1 MAAPDFG
8 GATIDPVVFYT
19 TPGSSCTAQP
29 SNSVTLPIAT
39 GTGTISYAVADL
51 PAGFSFDANTRT
63 LTGDPATITESLGGL
78 AYTAT
83 DSADGRTARLV
94 VRWRVVDERTV
105 LQKLYRLT
113 RGDTWT
119 NKSGGWANPIT
130 ATCLGDLH
138 GVTLDSATGR
148 VQRLLLSGNNLT
160 GPIPPELGTLTA
172 LTILH
177 LHKNQLTGPIPD
189 LSRLTSLT
197 TLWLHENQ
205 LTGRIPPLPA
215 SLTTLWLHDNRLS
228 GPIPNTLPTS
238 LMILW
243 LHDNRLNGPI
253 PDLSTLT
260 SLKELWLNGNFLTG
274 EIPTKPDPNDNTR
287 QVLALPPS
295 LLQLSLH
302 DNQLSGE
309 IPDLSSL
316 TSLRELTLYDNSLR
330 GPIPP
335 LPASLTTLALQN
347 NQLSGEIPDLSSLTS
362 LTQLHLYNNR
372 LSGEIPD
379 LSSLTSLTHLYLH
392 NNLLSGPIPNTLP
405 TSLMILWLH
414 DNRLNGEI
422 PDLSSLS
429 KLIHL
434 FLHNNLLSGPI
445 PNTLPTSLMILWVH
459 DNRLNGP
466 IPDLSALTSLAHI
479 YLHTNRLGTHADGT
493 VTDISGLAAK
503 LPTSLTQLYLH
514 NSGLSGE
521 IPDLSSLTGLSH
533 LDLSDNQLTGPIPDL
548 SLGANAVLYLHNNQL
563 SGAVPA
569 LASAGSTVL
578 RLSLYGN
585 PDLYG
590 YPAAFDTRSTLL
602 LVAPGDGTAVC
613 LPSTQG
619 GTDCTVPTLVD
630 NLRVQATSTRLKFS
644 WEPNPADPT
653 PSGYTPTYWAA
664 GVGWR
669 PAPPATAT
677 TPAIRGTTAI
687 IHGLTPGATYLLL
700 VRTAD
705 SSTTPQLYYVA
716 TTRLDDDDTQD
727 PPPPQDP
734 PPRDPPGGS
743 VGGGGGGGGAPR
755 DPVEPANRAPETAE
769 EIEAATLAAGAA
781 LEIDLS
787 DAFDDPDG
795 DALEYM
801 AESSD
806 ESVAT
811 VEVDGDTLT
820 VRALGRGTAEITVTA
835 TDADG
840 ETVTQTFEVTV
851 TEPEAAWYLP
861 PASDPVR
868 QGFVRVLNHSDA
880 AGEAT
885 VTATDDA
892 GRTYEPLMLSLEPR
906 QAAHF
911 NTTDLESGN
920 AAKGLTGATGM
931 GTGGWR
937 LAIESET
944 LDIEALAYI
953 RTTDGFVTGMNA
965 VAPRED
971 GALVVPFFNPGS
983 NVDQMSLLR
992 LVNPGTEAAE
1002 ATVTGTDDMGLSP
1015 GSPVLLTLPAGSSC
1029 TVDAAQLE
1037 SGSGL
1042 ACGAPQD
1049 GLGDGAGKWRL
1060 AVASDARLVAMS
1072 LLSSPAGHL
1081 TNLSG
1086 KAAADAEDMWHVDLL
1101 PAASDP
1107 LGRQGF
1113 VRVVNRSAVAGAVT
1127 IVAHDDSDTPYETL
1141 RLSLGAGETAHFN
1154 SDDLELGNAAKGLTG
1169 STGSGMGTWRLALSG
1184 DDIEFEANA
1193 YIRTTEG
1200 FLTAMNETAPA
1211 AEAVRRVAFFNP
1223 GSNADQVSVL
1233 RLVNRS
1239 SSAAEVS
1246 IDGTDDLGLR
1256 PGATVRVLVPATDA
1270 VELTAAELE
1279 SGEADAIE
1287 SGALGDGT
1295 GKWRLRVESDGVAAV
1310 LSLLSSPSG
1319 HLTNLSH
1326 ADGERGLGELPA
1338 ALLPAPAP
1346 VTLERAGDS
1355 HIRGRWSA
1363 VADARYDVDLL
1374 RDGVRQ
1380 EDRSLTRARSTSFR
1394 WLTTRAGRYAIRA
1407 RSVNADRVPGP
1418 WSALS
1423 DEVVID

>member
-1 MAAPDFG
+1 MRETSPEGLREAVVGRRKTRKNNDLGFPRMAPWGFIRPSGPAAANCASSATRPPRLAHWRPDGPTGRTRARAFHPCLTVVLAALLATPAVAAPDFG

-19 TPGSSCTAQP
+19 TPGSSCTTQP
-29 SNSVTLPIAT
+29 SNFVTLPIAT
-39 GTGTISYAVADL
+39 GEGTISYAIADL
-51 PAGFSFDANTRT
+51 PAGFDFDANTRT
-63 LTGDPATITESLGGL
+63 LTGGPATITESLGDL

-94 VRWRVVDERTV
+94 FRWSVVDERTV

-119 NKSGGWANPIT
+119 NKSGGWADPMT
-130 ATCLGDLH
+130 ATCLGNLY

-160 GPIPPELGTLTA
+160 GRIPDDLSALTS
-172 LTILH
+172 LTILY
-177 LHKNQLTGPIPD
+177 LQKNQLTGPIPD

-197 TLWLHENQ
+197 TLWLNENQ

-215 SLTTLWLHDNRLS
+215 SLTTLWLHDNLLS

-243 LHDNRLNGPI
+243 LHDNRLSGPI

-274 EIPTKPDPNDNTR
+274 EIPTKYDPNDNTR

-302 DNQLSGE
+302 DNQLYGE

-335 LPASLTTLALQN
+335 LPASLTTLALHD

-362 LTQLHLYNNR
+362 LTQLYLYNNR

-379 LSSLTSLTHLYLH
+379 LRGLSKLTHLYLH

-405 TSLMILWLH
+405 TSLIILWLQG
-414 DNRLNGEI
+414 NRLSGEI

-429 KLIHL
+429 KLAHLYLHNNLLSGPIPTTLPTSLMVLWLHENRLSGEIPDLSSLSKLTHL

-445 PNTLPTSLMILWVH
+445 PTTLPTSLMILWLH

-466 IPDLSALTSLAHI
+466 IPDLSALISLQHLYLHTNRLGTHADRTVTDVSGLAAKLPTTLTQLDLHNSQLSGPIPDLSALTSLERL

-514 NSGLSGE
+514 NNGLSGE
-521 IPDLSSLTGLSH
+521 IPDLSSLTGLTR

-563 SGAVPA
+563 SGAIPA

-590 YPAAFDTRSTLL
+590 YPAAFNTRPTLL

-630 NLRVQATSTRLKFS
+630 NLRVEVSSTRLKFS

-664 GVGWR
+664 GVGWS
-669 PAPPATAT
+669 PAPPATAM

-705 SSTTPQLYYVA
+705 SSTTPQLYYVV
-716 TTRLDDDDTQD
+716 TTPLVDDDTQD
-727 PPPPQDP
+727 PPPPPPADPPRPPPEDP
-734 PPRDPPGGS
+734 PPRPP
-743 VGGGGGGGGAPR
+743 GGGGGGGSGPGDD
-755 DPVEPANRAPETAE
+755 DPDDPGDDEQGGGGSGGDGPANRAPETAAG
-769 EIEAATLAAGAA
+769 IADATLRVGKA

-787 DAFDDPDG
+787 NAFDDPDG
-795 DALEYM
+795 DTLTYE

-820 VRALGRGTAEITVTA
+820 VRGVGRGTAEITVTA
-835 TDADG
+835 EDADG
-840 ETVTQTFEVTV
+840 RTASTTFDVTV
-851 TEPEAAWYLP
+851 TAPDTAWYLP
-861 PASDPVR
+861 PASDTLR
-868 QGFVRVLNHSDA
+868 QGFVRVLNHSDV
-880 AGEAT
+880 AGEASIA
-885 VTATDDA
+885 ATDDA
-892 GRTYEPLMLSLEPR
+892 GATYEPLTLALGPR
-906 QAAHF
+906 AARHF
-911 NTTDLESGN
+911 HTGDLESGN
-920 AAKGLTGATGM
+920 PARGLTGATGP
-931 GTGGWR
+931 GDGGWR

-944 LDIEALAYI
+944 LNVEALAYV
-953 RTTDGFVTGMNA
+953 RTDDGFLAGLND
-965 VAPRED
+965 VAR
-971 GALVVPFFNPGS
+971 
-983 NVDQMSLLR
+983 
-992 LVNPGTEAAE
+992 
-1002 ATVTGTDDMGLSP
+1002 
-1015 GSPVLLTLPAGSSC
+1015 
-1029 TVDAAQLE
+1029 
-1037 SGSGL
+1037 
-1042 ACGAPQD
+1042 
-1049 GLGDGAGKWRL
+1049 WRT
-1060 AVASDARLVAMS
+1060 AR
-1072 LLSSPAGHL
+1072 
-1081 TNLSG
+1081 
-1086 KAAADAEDMWHVDLL
+1086 
-1101 PAASDP
+1101 
-1107 LGRQGF
+1107 
-1113 VRVVNRSAVAGAVT
+1113 
-1127 IVAHDDSDTPYETL
+1127 
-1141 RLSLGAGETAHFN
+1141 
-1154 SDDLELGNAAKGLTG
+1154 
-1169 STGSGMGTWRLALSG
+1169 WR
-1184 DDIEFEANA
+1184 
-1193 YIRTTEG
+1193 
-1200 FLTAMNETAPA
+1200 
-1211 AEAVRRVAFFNP
+1211 
-1223 GSNADQVSVL
+1223 
-1233 RLVNRS
+1233 
-1239 SSAAEVS
+1239 
-1246 IDGTDDLGLR
+1246 
-1256 PGATVRVLVPATDA
+1256 
-1270 VELTAAELE
+1270 
-1279 SGEADAIE
+1279 
-1287 SGALGDGT
+1287 
-1295 GKWRLRVESDGVAAV
+1295 
-1310 LSLLSSPSG
+1310 SPSS
-1319 HLTNLSH
+1319 T
-1326 ADGERGLGELPA
+1326 R
-1338 ALLPAPAP
+1338 
-1346 VTLERAGDS
+1346 RA
-1355 HIRGRWSA
+1355 
-1363 VADARYDVDLL
+1363 
-1374 RDGVRQ
+1374 
-1380 EDRSLTRARSTSFR
+1380 TS
-1394 WLTTRAGRYAIRA
+1394 
-1407 RSVNADRVPGP
+1407 NK
-1418 WSALS
+1418 
-1423 DEVVID
+1423 